1 MESKKHSGIG
11 SIILAV
17 MILVLGVGFGVLRI
31 STSVSAYSELPSSK
45 EIRRMEEYLELMED
59 LEELL
64 DDPAELETMDIEN
77 YLDSR
82 LQDSKLSRAQE
93 RDIRELY
100 DDVLADAAGDAV
112 DQEIAQN
119 SLTREIVYYR
129 EQIPNPE
136 QIRSNMRN
144 TLLMGGAAIVLSL
157 VLFIV
162 LIKKAAAKR
171 KSSQET

>member
-17 MILVLGVGFGVLRI
+17 MILVLGVGFGVQRI
-31 STSVSAYSELPSSK
+31 SISVSAYSELPSSK

-82 LQDSKLSRAQE
+82 LQDSKLTRAQE

-100 DDVLADAAGDAV
+100 DDMLAEAAGDAV
-112 DQEIAQN
+112 DQEIAQT
-119 SLTREIVYYR
+119 SLIREIGYYKQ
-129 EQIPNPE
+129 QIPTE
-136 QIRSNMRN
+136 QTRIHMINM
-144 TLLMGGAAIVLSL
+144 LIMGSVSIVLSL

-162 LIKKAAAKR
+162 LMKKAAAKR
-171 KSSQET
+171 NSSR

>member
-17 MILVLGVGFGVLRI
+17 MILVLGVGFGVPRI

-82 LQDSKLSRAQE
+82 LQDSKLTRAQE

-112 DQEIAQN
+112 DQEVAQN
-119 SLTREIVYYR
+119 FLIREITFYR
-129 EQIPNPE
+129 EHIPNPE
-136 QIRSNMRN
+136 QIRSFTRN

>member
-17 MILVLGVGFGVLRI
+17 MILVLGVGFGVPRI

-64 DDPAELETMDIEN
+64 DDPAEFETMDVED
-77 YLDSR
+77 YLDDK
-82 LQDSKLSRAQE
+82 LEDSKLTRAQE

-100 DDVLADAAGDAV
+100 DDMLAEAAGDAV

-119 SLTREIVYYR
+119 SLIREIGYYKQ
-129 EQIPNPE
+129 QIPTE
-136 QIRSNMRN
+136 QTRIHMINM
-144 TLLMGGAAIVLSL
+144 LIMGSVSIVLSL

-162 LIKKAAAKR
+162 LMKKAAAKR
-171 KSSQET
+171 NSSR